1 MEKPIEFK
9 TLNDSINVKKPNGT
23 EVNYYIFDEYEIHLN
38 KIPPFSVQEW
48 HYHSEI
54 EETILVTKGTLC
66 CRWIE
71 GNKEKSRKI
80 NPGELVRVK
89 KSVHTF
95 ENNTDEAVEFTVFRF
110 VPSGEDKRNI
120 IKNDKTIV
128 EH

>member
-1 MEKPIEFK
+1 MENLIEFK
-9 TLNDSINVKKPNGT
+9 TLNDSINVKKTNGT

-38 KIPPFSVQEW
+38 KISPFSVQEW

-71 GNKEKSRKI
+71 GNEEKSRNI
-80 NPGELVRVK
+80 NHGELVRVK

-95 ENNTDEAVEFTVFRF
+95 ENTTDKTVEFTVFRF
-110 VPSGEDKRNI
+110 VPTGENKRNI
-120 IKNDKTIV
+120 IKSDKIVV